1 MSKTESLAHSSELE
15 CAVMDLRATTTI
27 LDAMITAAHENY
39 GFNEKE
45 DFAWAKVAGE
55 LSDLTQRVVNLWEA
69 ARERHNEHIKAL
81 KDEYAEEIA
90 SLKAKLAAADEPLSG
105 ARLERLEALQGML
118 RGMAKVIINTL
129 DGKSVSILK
138 GLIEGAAER
147 EPEPPTAPQP
157 ERLRW

>member
-45 DFAWAKVAGE
+45 DFAWAKVAGD
-55 LSDLTQRVVNLWEA
+55 LSDLTQRVVDLWEA
-69 ARERHNEHIKAL
+69 ALERNNEHVKKL
-81 KDEYAEEIA
+81 KDEHAEEIA
-90 SLKAKLAAADEPLSG
+90 ALKAKLADADQP

-118 RGMAKVIINTL
+118 RGMAKVITQTL
-129 DGKSVSILK
+129 DGESVSILK
-138 GLIEGAAER
+138 GLIEGMA
-147 EPEPPTAPQP
+147 EPEPVP
-157 ERLRW
+157 EPPAERMRW